1 MSDPLGLIQNSSG
14 AQRAH
19 NPVLR
24 PQQGGKGK
32 ADGPDFKD
40 LLIENLNEVN
50 SLQKDA
56 SRAAEDLVTG
66 RRNDLEGVVAA
77 TEKAETAFKMLQ
89 AMRNQVMQ
97 AYDEIKQM
105 RV

>member
-1 MSDPLGLIQNSSG
+1 MSDPLGLIQNSG
-14 AQRAH
+14 G
-19 NPVLR
+19 
-24 PQQGGKGK
+24 PQQLPTQSLRQKQGDGK
-32 ADGPDFKD
+32 GPDFKN
-40 LLIENLNEVN
+40 LLIQNLNEVN

-56 SRAAEDLVTG
+56 SEAAQDLVTG
-66 RRNDLEGVVAA
+66 KRNDLEGVVAA

-89 AMRNQVMQ
+89 AMRNQVME

>member
-1 MSDPLGLIQNSSG
+1 MSDPLGLIQNTGGTPQMPSQALRQKQGSG
-14 AQRAH
+14 
-19 NPVLR
+19 N
-24 PQQGGKGK
+24 
-32 ADGPDFKD
+32 GPDFKNM
-40 LLIENLNEVN
+40 LMKNLNEVN

-56 SRAAEDLVTG
+56 SDAAQDLVTG
-66 RRNDLEGVVAA
+66 KRNDLEGVVAA

-89 AMRNQVMQ
+89 AMRNQVME

>member
-1 MSDPLGLIQNSSG
+1 MSDPLGLIRNTGGTPQLPN
-14 AQRAH
+14 Q
-19 NPVLR
+19 PLR
-24 PQQGGKGK
+24 NQQGNGS
-32 ADGPDFKD
+32 GPDFKN
-40 LLIENLNEVN
+40 LLMKNLNEVN
-50 SLQKDA
+50 SLQQDA
-56 SRAAEDLVTG
+56 SEAAQDLITG
-66 RRNDLEGVVAA
+66 KRNDLEGVVAA

>member
-1 MSDPLGLIQNSSG
+1 MSDPLGLIQNTG
-14 AQRAH
+14 GTH
-19 NPVLR
+19 NLPNPALR
-24 PQQGGKGK
+24 NTQGKGSS
-32 ADGPDFKD
+32 PDFKNM
-40 LLIENLNEVN
+40 LMKNLNEVN

-56 SRAAEDLVTG
+56 SEAAQDLITG
-66 RRNDLEGVVAA
+66 KRNDLEGVVAA

-89 AMRNQVMQ
+89 AMRNQVME

>member
-1 MSDPLGLIQNSSG
+1 MSDPLGLIQNAAG
-14 AQRAH
+14 APQMPAQSFR
-19 NPVLR
+19 N
-24 PQQGGKGK
+24 QQGKGN
-32 ADGPDFKD
+32 GPDFKN
-40 LLIENLNEVN
+40 LLIQNLNEVN

-56 SRAAEDLVTG
+56 SNAAQDLITG
-66 RRNDLEGVVAA
+66 KRNDLEGVVAA

-89 AMRNQVMQ
+89 AMRNQVME